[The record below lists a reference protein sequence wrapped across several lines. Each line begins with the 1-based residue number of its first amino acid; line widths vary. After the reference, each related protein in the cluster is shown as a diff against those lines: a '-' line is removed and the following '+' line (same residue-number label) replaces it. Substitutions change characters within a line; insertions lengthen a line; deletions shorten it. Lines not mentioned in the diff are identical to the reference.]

1 MPLDNYSTVAE
12 RIEQFW
18 VKYPNGRINTQLIF
32 QDGTRYIAQCDI
44 YKEIS
49 DPLPFATDFAEE
61 IRTSSNRFPAE
72 NAITSGIGRALA
84 TGDFSKFSEGVPRAS
99 FEEMQRVVATSPNPQ
114 PGDPMPASAAV
125 DEMVGQ
131 ILTNTQPSESP
142 QCDHGYMLA
151 KTGINQ
157 KTGKPYAGFVCGSKV
172 SPCKAIWN

>member
-1 MPLDNYSTVAE
+1 M
-12 RIEQFW
+12 
-18 VKYPNGRINTQLIF
+18 
-32 QDGTRYIAQCDI
+32 
-44 YKEIS
+44 
-49 DPLPFATDFAEE
+49 
-61 IRTSSNRFPAE
+61 
-72 NAITSGIGRALA
+72 
-84 TGDFSKFSEGVPRAS
+84 PRAS

-157 KTGKPYAGFVCGSKV
+157 KTGKPYSGFVCGSKV
-172 SPCKAIWN
+172 GPCKAIWN